1 MSVLQAVLWPAAGET
16 RILLEQDRRP
26 LLRARLAPLLRA
38 HPAAMG
44 ALLEALSLW
53 QTTRLHAV
61 LAVVPGADG
70 WSWTPAPLRS
80 ERVTFDTCLVGRA
93 ARLSDLRRLVQD
105 RHTDQRSDEPFGG
118 GHAE

>member
-1 MSVLQAVLWPAAGET
+1 MPVLQAVLWPAAGET

-80 ERVTFDTCLVGRA
+80 ERVTFDTCLVGRT
-93 ARLSDLRRLVQD
+93 ARLSDLRRLVAD
-105 RHTDQRSDEPFGG
+105 RRAEAGLGG

>member
-1 MSVLQAVLWPAAGET
+1 MPVLQAVLWPSAGET

-61 LAVVPGADG
+61 LAVAPGADG
-70 WSWTPAPLRS
+70 WSWTPDLPRS
-80 ERVTFDTCLVGRA
+80 ERVTLDTFLVARA
-93 ARLSDLRRLVQD
+93 GRLSDLRRLVED
-105 RHTDQRSDEPFGG
+105 RRAEARLGG